1 MLILLLPLLGLSSMS
16 VSLSP
21 WLCLPRPRECDM
33 ICWKVDLIS
42 RFFTFFLLVV
52 WVDGMWLGSWRKQ
65 GMLTQGPAPDRKC
78 KLNISST
85 LTLPPLL
92 DCLICARN
100 SMSILLLLQ
109 MLGDGMVIFYQGM
122 GGGLRG
128 GYYLTGF
135 GVFCLSFCVLFSH
148 ILCSFFGLTR
158 KLEFLC
164 VFLFFLCFLCLWSV

>member
-109 MLGDGMVIFYQGM
+109 MLGDGM
-122 GGGLRG
+122 GGI
-128 GYYLTGF
+128 
-135 GVFCLSFCVLFSH
+135 CVLFSH

>member
-1 MLILLLPLLGLSSMS
+1 MS

-33 ICWKVDLIS
+33 RCWKVDLIS

-109 MLGDGMVIFYQGM
+109 MLGDGM
-122 GGGLRG
+122 GGGWLFFIKVWVG
-128 GYYLTGF
+128 GLGVGITLQVLGF
-135 GVFCLSFCVLFSH
+135 LLKLLCFVLSYSL
-148 ILCSFFGLTR
+148 
-158 KLEFLC
+158 
-164 VFLFFLCFLCLWSV
+164 FLFWVN